1 MEERFLL
8 GQNSYKIFILNF
20 VPLLILCTILAVIT
34 SSSYPLSSVVT
45 SCFFPVVLYIIAI
58 VRAVFLLLNNNRSL
72 VFGENSVKLLNKKSK
87 IIEEYN
93 YNDIEQV
100 IENNA
105 GKYIIK
111 YKREC
116 SLVQK
121 ELTLSS
127 GVAVSS
133 VLCIKVGAM
142 FTKYL
147 GNKFKTYYQ
156 KAIDEYMETYEVASV
171 DVDTDVKSAKIST
184 FWAIVNTIIAV
195 ILTVCFLPSFIFTFL
210 FVIVIFDP

>member
-20 VPLLILCTILAVIT
+20 VPLLILCSILALIML
-34 SSSYPLSSVVT
+34 SSYPLSSVET

-72 VFGENSVKLLNKKSK
+72 IFGENSVKLLNKKSK

-100 IENNA
+100 TENNA

-171 DVDTDVKSAKIST
+171 DVDADVKSAKIST

-195 ILTVCFLPSFIFTFL
+195 ILTVWFLPSFLYTFL
-210 FVIVIFDP
+210 FVIFGT

>member
-1 MEERFLL
+1 MHGRFD
-8 GQNSYKIFILNF
+8 
-20 VPLLILCTILAVIT
+20 
-34 SSSYPLSSVVT
+34 
-45 SCFFPVVLYIIAI
+45 FFQCKNLQH
-58 VRAVFLLLNNNRSL
+58 
-72 VFGENSVKLLNKKSK
+72 KSK
-87 IIEEYN
+87 N
-93 YNDIEQV
+93 QSRKQK
-100 IENNA
+100 NNV

-171 DVDTDVKSAKIST
+171 DVDADVKSAKIST

>member
-20 VPLLILCTILAVIT
+20 VPLLILCSILALIT
-34 SSSYPLSSVVT
+34 SSSSAFGFVI
-45 SCFFPVVLYIIAI
+45 SCCFNVVLYIIAI

-100 IENNA
+100 TENNA
-105 GKYIIK
+105 GTYIIK

-156 KAIDEYMETYEVASV
+156 KAIDEYIEFYNTKRIQKKLKGMAPLEYRSHTLAS
-171 DVDTDVKSAKIST
+171 
-184 FWAIVNTIIAV
+184 
-195 ILTVCFLPSFIFTFL
+195 
-210 FVIVIFDP
+210 